1 MNPDHSEVHENG
13 LVCGYLL
20 DGKGGARALAP
31 NEIDTDFG
39 PDHVTWLHLDFT
51 NPQSRAWVESQDEI
65 NEHMA
70 QAMLAD
76 DSRPRCMVNP
86 DGVLTV
92 LRGIN
97 LNPGSDMEDMISIRV
112 WMNGHRIISTRRR
125 KLKSILT
132 LRAELEAGRG
142 PTDPSSFLEQ
152 LISLLG
158 VRIGEAIDTINEQL
172 DSTEL
177 GLQQHGGTPYRA
189 IFGEIR
195 RETARMRRYLAP
207 QREALDRLSRVQSEF
222 FSPDFSLEIYE
233 QTNWMTLFIE
243 DLDLARERAMVAQE
257 EMLNMLAHEQ
267 NSKMFI
273 LSIVA
278 AVFLPLAFFTG
289 LMGMN
294 VAGLP
299 GTINPWSFYIV
310 LVLMFAAAGFIMW
323 LFKRKKWF

>member
-1 MNPDHSEVHENG
+1 MTEISDVHESG

-20 DGKGGARALAP
+20 DGKGGARQLAP
-31 NEIDTDFG
+31 EDIDTDFG
-39 PDHVTWLHLDFT
+39 PDKVTWLHFDFT
-51 NPQSRAWVESQDEI
+51 HPRARSWIQNQSAL

-70 QAMLAD
+70 EAMLTD
-76 DSRPRCMVNP
+76 DSRPRCMV
-86 DGVLTV
+86 DEHGVLTV

-97 LNPGSDMEDMISIRV
+97 LNPGAEMEDMISIRV
-112 WMNGHRIISTRRR
+112 WMNGNRILSTRRR
-125 KLKSILT
+125 KLKSVLT
-132 LRAELEAGRG
+132 LRAELEAGTG
-142 PTDPSSFLEQ
+142 PTDPPSFVIE

-158 VRIGEAIDTINEQL
+158 SRIGEAIDVINEQL
-172 DSTEL
+172 DSAEER
-177 GLQQHGGTPYRA
+177 LQQDDGTPYRA
-189 IFGEIR
+189 LFGEIR
-195 RETARMRRYLAP
+195 RQTARMRRYLAP
-207 QREALDRLSRVQSEF
+207 QREALDRLSRVQSDYIDKE
-222 FSPDFSLEIYE
+222 FSLDIYE

-243 DLDLARERAMVAQE
+243 ELDLARERAMVAQE
-257 EMLNMLAHEQ
+257 EMLSMLAHEQ

-299 GTINPWSFYIV
+299 GTISPLSFYIV
-310 LVLMFAAAGFIMW
+310 LILMFAAAGFIMW

>member
-1 MNPDHSEVHENG
+1 MPDTSDIHENG

-20 DGKGGARALAP
+20 DGKGGARQLAP
-31 NEIDTDFG
+31 EDIDTDFG
-39 PDHVTWLHLDFT
+39 PDKVVWLHFDFT
-51 NPQSRAWVESQDEI
+51 HPRTRSWIQKQKDFND
-65 NEHMA
+65 HMA

-76 DSRPRCMVNP
+76 DSRPRCMV
-86 DGVLTV
+86 DEHGVLTV

-97 LNPGSDMEDMISIRV
+97 LNPGSEMEDMVSIRV
-112 WMNGHRIISTRRR
+112 WMNRNRIISTRRR
-125 KLKSILT
+125 RLKSVLT
-132 LRAELEAGRG
+132 IREQLEAGNG
-142 PTDPSSFLEQ
+142 PTGPPSFLVS
-152 LISLLG
+152 LIGLLG
-158 VRIGEAIDTINEQL
+158 SRIGEAIDVINEQL
-172 DSTEL
+172 DDAESS
-177 GLQQHGGTPYRA
+177 LQQSDGPTYRA
-189 IFGEIR
+189 LFGEIR
-195 RETARMRRYLAP
+195 RQTARMRRYLAP
-207 QREALDRLSRVQSEF
+207 QREALDRLSRVQSDF
-222 FSPDFSLEIYE
+222 FSNKFSLDIFE

-257 EMLNMLAHEQ
+257 ELLNMLAHEQ

-299 GTINPWSFYIV
+299 GTESPWSFYIV
-310 LVLMFAAAGFIMW
+310 LILMFAAAGFIMW